1 MKIVDSIQ
9 DRGINQVKE
18 MNAILLLFG
27 HCFKNQFTD
36 SMKILLPN
44 RNILQSALITSLCVV
59 QVYVI
64 GGDGTQKGRRSDF

>member
-9 DRGINQVKE
+9 DRGIN
-18 MNAILLLFG
+18 
-27 HCFKNQFTD
+27 
-36 SMKILLPN
+36 
-44 RNILQSALITSLCVV
+44 